1 MYPAMSELMK
11 PSIDIRLGFLHEL
24 EGPMS
29 QGVVLLFFLAE
40 EYAENARRLFNS
52 IVKIREAVVL
62 PDKMT

>member
-40 EYAENARRLFNS
+40 EYRLQHFLRS
-52 IVKIREAVVL
+52 
-62 PDKMT
+62 